1 VLPSDEPSVL
11 PSDEPSLLPSDE
23 PSVLP
28 SDEPSLL
35 PSDKPSVLPSDE
47 PSVLPSDEPSVL
59 PSDEPSV
66 LPSDEPSVLPSDEP
80 SLLPSDE
87 PSVLPSDEPS
97 VLPSD
102 EPSVLPSD
110 QPSDQPSNV
119 PSNEEERGVLFC
131 KIDEDGIPIPPS
143 SPKFTKAVA
152 DPVYSSAE
160 VSSFIQNDNYKEYG
174 ETFPEY
180 FAKVYKWLS
189 LWSNILPSGKIHNLI
204 FVEKTMKGISDEALA
219 YLGEVKKFHE
229 ETFGYPSDD
238 HIGLFFEEETRNLGE
253 IRTAFQDFVS
263 ATMATYDSSSYE
275 ELSLI
280 QMYTK
285 EFR

>member
-1 VLPSDEPSVL
+1 M
-11 PSDEPSLLPSDE
+11 
-23 PSVLP
+23 
-28 SDEPSLL
+28 
-35 PSDKPSVLPSDE
+35 
-47 PSVLPSDEPSVL
+47 
-59 PSDEPSV
+59 
-66 LPSDEPSVLPSDEP
+66 
-80 SLLPSDE
+80 
-87 PSVLPSDEPS
+87 
-97 VLPSD
+97 
-102 EPSVLPSD
+102 LPSD

-152 DPVYSSAE
+152 DSVYSSAE

-180 FAKVYKWLS
+180 LAKVYKWLS

-204 FVEKTMKGISDEALA
+204 FVEKTMKDISDEALA

-238 HIGLFFEEETRNLGE
+238 QIGLFFEEETRNLGE
-253 IRTAFQDFVS
+253 IRTAFQNYVS
-263 ATMATYDSSSYE
+263 ATMAKYDSSNYQQ
-275 ELSLI
+275 LSLI
-280 QMYTK
+280 QMYTEK
-285 EFR
+285 FR